1 MTTTVF
7 LAQLIGLF
15 FLVTG
20 LSMIVRRKMM
30 MGIFEDMLRHRAL
43 TYLLG
48 AVFLVLGYLIVR
60 NHNLWSGATEVI
72 VTLFGWDLI
81 LESVVYLFFSRKTLD
96 KMFGVLANKDV
107 YYAMSVAYFI
117 LGGYLFGSGLGLF

>member
-7 LAQLIGLF
+7 LAQILGFF

-43 TYLLG
+43 TYILGLILLI
-48 AVFLVLGYLIVR
+48 FGYLIVTNR
-60 NHNLWSGATEVI
+60 NMGNGVTEVMI
-72 VTLFGWDLI
+72 TLTGWDLI
-81 LESVVYLFFSRKTLD
+81 LESIAYLFFSKKTLN
-96 KMFGVLANKDV
+96 KMFGMFANKDI
-107 YYAMSVAYFI
+107 YYFMSVAYFL
-117 LGGYLFGSGLGLF
+117 LGGYLFGTGLGLF